1 MEIKKHPEIV
11 APAGDL
17 NKLYY
22 AVKYGA
28 DAIYLGLEKFSLRE
42 RAENFSLDELKQ
54 AISFAHNNHCK
65 IYLTL
70 NIFPHNVDLKGI
82 ENLVRDIKHL
92 DLDAII
98 VSDIGVL
105 EIVKNEMPDVNIHI
119 STQAN
124 VTNWRTAKFYKGNG
138 ATRIILARELTLNEI
153 KEIKEKVDV
162 ELEIFVHGAMCL
174 AYSGRCVLSDY
185 LTGRSANK
193 GDCAQ
198 VCRWEFK
205 VIEAKRDDEV
215 FDVIQEDDYT
225 TILSSKDLRLIEH
238 IPELVNAQ
246 IDAFKIEGRVKS
258 EYYVA
263 IVTRA
268 YRRVL
273 DAYLKSPEKFKLDNY
288 WVEELDKVS
297 HRPYFDGFLF
307 EDQKAVEEQKD
318 ISQTYEPPFYK
329 RSYQF
334 IGLVQNYDE
343 QIGNGLKPF
352 PTAKVLI
359 KSQIQKGQT
368 VELVSYKYPDKEII
382 IDKIINE
389 EGNEIEVA
397 NPTSFAFLDLGRD
410 IDCYSILRKKGI
422 EGEQTE

>member
-1 MEIKKHPEIV
+1 MKMRKKPEIV

-17 NKLYY
+17 NKLFY

-28 DAIYLGLEKFSLRE
+28 DAVYLGLEKFGLRE
-42 RAENFSLDELKQ
+42 RAGNFSISELSE
-54 AISFAHNNHCK
+54 AISFAHKNNSK

-70 NIFPHNVDLKGI
+70 NIFPHNIDIKGI
-82 ENLVRDIKHL
+82 ENVIKEIKHL
-92 DLDAII
+92 ELDAVV

-105 EIVKNEMPDVNIHI
+105 EMVKNEMPDVNIHI

-124 VTNWRTAKFYKGNG
+124 VTNWRTAKFYKDNG
-138 ATRIILARELTLNEI
+138 ATRIILARELTLEEI

-162 ELEIFVHGAMCL
+162 ELEVFVHGAMCL

-185 LTGRSANK
+185 LTGRGANK

-205 VIEAKRDDEV
+205 VVEAKRDDEF
-215 FDVIQEDDYT
+215 FDIIQEDDYT

-238 IPELVNAQ
+238 IPELVNAK

-268 YRRVL
+268 YRKVL
-273 DAYLKSPEKFKLDNY
+273 DAYLENLENYKLDSY
-288 WVEELDKVS
+288 WQEELDKVS
-297 HRPYFDGFLF
+297 HRPYFNGFLF
-307 EDQKAVEEQKD
+307 GNLKQNDKLTQT
-318 ISQTYEPPFYK
+318 SQTYENPSYE

-334 IGLVQNYDE
+334 VGLVQDYDE
-343 QIGNGLKPF
+343 KREL
-352 PTAKVLI
+352 AKVLI
-359 KSQIQKGQT
+359 KSQILKGDKI
-368 VELVSYKYPDKEII
+368 ELVSYKYPDKEII
-382 IDKIINE
+382 IDKIIDE
-389 EGNEIEVA
+389 SGSEIDVA
-397 NPTSFAFLDLGRD
+397 NPTSFAFLNLGKEVD
-410 IDCYSILRKKGI
+410 NYSILRKKGNDEAQI
-422 EGEQTE
+422 E